1 MNRLNK
7 LSVLIAFIL
16 FLGVKSVSAQTKE
29 DLFAGTVDVT
39 WLGLDFSQAKF
50 IGEAAG
56 FKDKGEVTNGDMRD
70 RYIPGW
76 NMLFINEPKRYD
88 VPKYTH
94 RAEVKY
100 GIEGVDHAN
109 SEIKKDFFS
118 KDPSEYGSLDAA
130 KVEALV
136 KKYDFKGKKG
146 IGLMIFID
154 GMSKP
159 KEEAS
164 GWAVYVNLDKK
175 SVIMSQHVTG
185 KPRGFG
191 FKNYWAGAY
200 LAMLKDCDYKDWK

>member
-1 MNRLNK
+1 MNRFNK
-7 LSVLIAFIL
+7 LSWLIAFVF
-16 FLGVKSVSAQTKE
+16 FLSVKCVTAQTKD
-29 DLFAGTVDVT
+29 DLFAGTADVT

-50 IGEAAG
+50 IGEATG
-56 FKDKGEVTNGDMRD
+56 FKDHGEVTNGEMRD

-76 NMLFINEPKRYD
+76 NMLFVNEQKKYD
-88 VPKYTH
+88 VAKYTH

-100 GIEGVDHAN
+100 GIDVTDHAN

-118 KDPSEYGSLDAA
+118 KDPSEYNSLDAA
-130 KVEALV
+130 KVEGLV

-146 IGLMIFID
+146 IGLIIFVE
-154 GMSKP
+154 GMSKG

-185 KPRGFG
+185 KPGGFG
-191 FKNYWAGAY
+191 FKNYWAKSFLG
-200 LAMLKDCDYKDWK
+200 MLKDSDYKDWK